1 MSKQN
6 NNAIKYWAEDDRPRE
21 KMLAKGIKSLSNTEL
36 LAIIIGSGTKNKS
49 AVELA
54 KEILTDNNNNLTC
67 LSKLEINDL
76 MKYKGIGKTKSINV
90 MAAIEIGKRQ
100 LEEKA
105 NKSLIIENSKQVFD
119 YLYSYVAGKSYE
131 EFWILL
137 LNRANK
143 VIGNYQISV
152 GGIGST
158 EVDPKKIFRI
168 ALDKKA
174 TGIILCHNHPS
185 ENIEPS
191 TSDINLTKKLKE
203 AGNTL
208 DIIVMD
214 HIIIGTNEY
223 FSFADKGIL

>member
-1 MSKQN
+1 
-6 NNAIKYWAEDDRPRE
+6 
-21 KMLAKGIKSLSNTEL
+21 
-36 LAIIIGSGTKNKS
+36 
-49 AVELA
+49 
-54 KEILTDNNNNLTC
+54 
-67 LSKLEINDL
+67 
-76 MKYKGIGKTKSINV
+76 